1 LTALFTEHASDVTIF
16 KEPRALIW
24 NLVESSLPAHIQRLA
39 VNVGYLRRSKE
50 EADKDRVARQI
61 EIDDWE
67 ERVFD
72 NSDDWFVPRPEEAN
86 LIPEQLS
93 RTDFQH
99 GFLDA
104 VDLWTRQGSGIG
116 SLEKESFDFTSY
128 NMLPVPLSM
137 VLDSTHGAGGNHAME
152 TVRNWERSMVTYK
165 KGLGTLQEDD
175 ELDDAIDPFSIPDH
189 PLDAITPTLSHL
201 ILSEDDVKT
210 LRFRFQL
217 DRSVK
222 NLMVLVG
229 TRYALNEKQF
239 WTVAVLL
246 KRVMDTPSGEGV
258 GFQISVSDQFIS
270 YVGGVGG
277 TGKTVLISDS

>member
-1 LTALFTEHASDVTIF
+1 
-16 KEPRALIW
+16 
-24 NLVESSLPAHIQRLA
+24 
-39 VNVGYLRRSKE
+39 
-50 EADKDRVARQI
+50 
-61 EIDDWE
+61 
-67 ERVFD
+67 
-72 NSDDWFVPRPEEAN
+72 
-86 LIPEQLS
+86 
-93 RTDFQH
+93 
-99 GFLDA
+99 
-104 VDLWTRQGSGIG
+104 
-116 SLEKESFDFTSY
+116 
-128 NMLPVPLSM
+128 
-137 VLDSTHGAGGNHAME
+137 
-152 TVRNWERSMVTYK
+152 MVTYK

-258 GFQISVSDQFIS
+258 GFPISVSHQFIS